1 MEQKSSIKSTDKCND
16 LYAWLNSRSYSI
28 ARLREHYQKG
38 LIDPDIADWLISFN
52 DRCRNIFTTSSCS
65 GRVVLFEGSSLLDKR
80 GALAYVI
87 YHDPKECHNSIC
99 REAELLSSRTIR
111 GDRILWASLQPPII
125 QLATCELGVAWRIL
139 ECAHSSGFIRSGVRR
154 SRKHGFI
161 AEIRAYDKLHVLLPA
176 PCEILRSLCDVL
188 AEYKTRLASLTECLT
203 LLCND

>member
-1 MEQKSSIKSTDKCND
+1 MEQKSSNKFNDKCSD
-16 LYAWLNSRSYSI
+16 LDAWFNSRSYSL
-28 ARLREHYQKG
+28 ARLRDHYQKG
-38 LIDPDIADWLISFN
+38 LVDPDIVDWLISFN
-52 DRCRNIFTTSSCS
+52 DKCKNIFTTSSCS

-80 GALAYVI
+80 GALAYVV

-99 REAELLSSRTIR
+99 REAELLSSRAIR
-111 GDRILWASLQPPII
+111 RDRILWASLQPPII

-154 SRKHGFI
+154 SRRHGFI

-188 AEYKTRLASLTECLT
+188 AEYKTRLASLTKCLT